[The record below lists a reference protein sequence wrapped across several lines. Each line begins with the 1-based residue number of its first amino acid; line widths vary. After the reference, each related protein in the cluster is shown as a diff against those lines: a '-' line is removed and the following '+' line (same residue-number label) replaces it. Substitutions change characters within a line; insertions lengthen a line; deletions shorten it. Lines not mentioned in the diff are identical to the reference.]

1 MIRLVGVSPR
11 EALPVVELVERA
23 SREVTVERFDLVVV
37 KGGEDLREVLGEYW
51 TPESSDFYA
60 LHIALEGPTVVV
72 RLDVPRDLL
81 TASVYHEL
89 GHAKLHGHRRYYEI
103 SVPRDDLPLGNAAP
117 KVLYLLSIAVKDY
130 EVSRYLAE
138 RGLAHT
144 QWPLMKEMLPLE
156 PLPWEELR
164 RNKLTSAM
172 ALAAQLKG
180 ILFSLPLL
188 GEDLVRDISGA
199 PEELLEWAIEMTKK
213 LGRDTIQNVR
223 LVARFFYHFLSS
235 FVR

>member
-11 EALPVVELVERA
+11 EALPVIELVERT
-23 SREVTVERFDLVVV
+23 SREVTVERFNLVVV
-37 KGGEDLREVLGEYW
+37 RGGENLREVLGDYW

-60 LHIALEGPTVVV
+60 LHIALESPTIVV
-72 RLDVPRDLL
+72 RLDVPKDLL

-103 SVPRDDLPLGNAAP
+103 SVPRDDLPLRNAAP

-130 EVSRYLAE
+130 EVSSYLAK

-144 QWPLMKEMLPLE
+144 QWPLVKEMLPLD

-164 RNKLTSAM
+164 RNKLASAL
-172 ALAAQLKG
+172 ALAAQLKP
-180 ILFSLPLL
+180 IFFSLPLL
-188 GEDLVRDISGA
+188 SEDPVRDLSGA
-199 PEELLEWAIEMTKK
+199 PEEFLEWAIKMAEK
-213 LGRDTIQNVR
+213 LGKDTIQNVR
-223 LVARFFYHFLSS
+223 LVARSFSHFLNS